1 MNTKGCSPRPLP
13 RGVEY
18 RDDSRPQEEAAF
30 TLIELLV
37 VIAIIAILAAM
48 LLPALSRARAKGQAA
63 SCVGNTRQ
71 LQLCWTLY
79 SNDHNDAI
87 VYNAISDSHAWIDG
101 TGANL
106 AYDLPGATNVLTIK
120 RGLLFPYNTQIKI
133 YVCPGQ
139 NRVEVMSRNGTLPL
153 PPARSFS
160 ISGQMNGGTWDGQ
173 KIASITLGQ
182 NPASAKAYTK
192 TVQINRPNPSLAFV
206 FMDES
211 EFTIDDGYFAV
222 LVNEDTWENYP
233 AYRHGGSGTMSFA
246 DGHSELKRWLEPST
260 GKLSAPLGFV
270 PAPKFGNARNRDL
283 QWLSDRYINPPRP

>member
-1 MNTKGCSPRPLP
+1 MKTKGCSHRPALS
-13 RGVEY
+13 GVET
-18 RDDSRPQEEAAF
+18 RPQHRTGRRRAF

-48 LLPALSRARAKGQAA
+48 LLPALSRARTKGQAA
-63 SCVGNTRQ
+63 NCVGNTRQ

-79 SNDHNDAI
+79 ANDHNDTI

-120 RGLLFPYNTQIKI
+120 RGLLFPYNAQIRI

-173 KIASITLGQ
+173 KIAPITLGQ
-182 NPASAKAYTK
+182 NPASARAYTK

-233 AYRHGGSGTMSFA
+233 AYRHGGSATMSFA
-246 DGHSELKRWLEPST
+246 DGHSELKRWIEPST
-260 GKLSAPLGFV
+260 GRLTAPLGFV
-270 PAPKFGNARNRDL
+270 PAAKFGNARTRDL
-283 QWLSDRYINPPRP
+283 QWLSDRYIYPPRP